1 MHPNKVVKHRGRHN
15 AETRLHIIFV
25 RRAFIMTITN
35 TYLTS
40 DAQERLNRQA
50 AIHRRC
56 ILLLKKSRDVR

>member
-1 MHPNKVVKHRGRHN
+1 
-15 AETRLHIIFV
+15 
-25 RRAFIMTITN
+25 MTITN

-40 DAQERLNRQA
+40 DTQERLNRQA